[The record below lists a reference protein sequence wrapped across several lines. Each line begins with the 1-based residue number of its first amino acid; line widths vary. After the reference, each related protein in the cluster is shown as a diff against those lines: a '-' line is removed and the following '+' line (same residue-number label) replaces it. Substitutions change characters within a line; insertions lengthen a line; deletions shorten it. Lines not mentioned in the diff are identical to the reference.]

1 MSEQQTQEK
10 LSRDEEINEI
20 HISNE
25 ILYIEVVYG
34 ITVMESGVNLDDAY
48 AEEARRRVSI
58 HAGMPSSEKKIREL
72 NDLVVRLNCLATLF
86 KSRQAY
92 SHKIQPVWH
101 HPYVKIHPG
110 KFRFPNDHRRT
121 PECVKAAFKYNGME
135 VAEIQ
140 RDGVCWTWVLT
151 TTGDLWLHD
160 TSHGGGGEFSLYS
173 RSK

>member
-34 ITVMESGVNLDDAY
+34 ITVMESGVNLDNAY

-72 NDLVVRLNCLATLF
+72 NDLVDVRRVKTALN
-86 KSRQAY
+86 
-92 SHKIQPVWH
+92 IP
-101 HPYVKIHPG
+101 
-110 KFRFPNDHRRT
+110 DD
-121 PECVKAAFKYNGME
+121 E
-135 VAEIQ
+135 
-140 RDGVCWTWVLT
+140 D
-151 TTGDLWLHD
+151 
-160 TSHGGGGEFSLYS
+160 
-173 RSK
+173 